1 MKMLKHRINA
11 CEHWL
16 KYLLSSPRFHLDS
29 LSLDSLPKKDAVYR
43 IAEKDAKWRTLY
55 VGKANYLRTR
65 IRQNLMGNRRVSP
78 IKRKLIESGKF
89 RSEKRVKQYL
99 ENDCFV
105 QYLLVLDKRF
115 RDILEHFII
124 AILNPEFND

>member
-1 MKMLKHRINA
+1 
-11 CEHWL
+11 
-16 KYLLSSPRFHLDS
+16 
-29 LSLDSLPKKDAVYR
+29 
-43 IAEKDAKWRTLY
+43 
-55 VGKANYLRTR
+55 
-65 IRQNLMGNRRVSP
+65 MGNRRVSP